1 MERLTEEQVSEQLQ
15 KLEDWKLTDEKWI
28 TKKYRFKDYLDG
40 IDFVSN
46 IARQSEEIQHH
57 PLISV
62 DYKLVTVKL
71 SSWQAKG
78 LTELDFKLA
87 ADYDRIYDQ

>member
-1 MERLTEEQVSEQLQ
+1 MERLSDNEITERLENLEGWSLQ
-15 KLEDWKLTDEKWI
+15 DEKWI
-28 TKKYRFKDYLDG
+28 VKKYRFKQYLDG
-40 IDFVSN
+40 IEFVRK
-46 IARQSEEIQHH
+46 IAHISEDIQHH
-57 PLISV
+57 PMISI

-87 ADYDRIYDQ
+87 ADYDRTYE